1 MSPSGQKISTQSQRR
16 TSVLGNLI
24 VASMPILAVFAG
36 MAFVEMALEKW
47 RPTAKEGPS
56 LEAVPPK
63 VEVYDIEKEGGING

>member
-1 MSPSGQKISTQSQRR
+1 M
-16 TSVLGNLI
+16 LGNLI

-56 LEAVPPK
+56 LEVASREQ
-63 VEVYDIEKEGGING
+63 EVYDIERDGGING